1 MATTP
6 NLNPLILQDDIKPE
20 DRFKKRT
27 PFSYFGDAVT
37 WLLIIGMA
45 LIEFM
50 PISWLFANSLRDPK
64 TAYNLPPSFWPTDF
78 QFQNYLTVINSPQ
91 INFLLFFWNSIKI
104 TGLVTLGTLIT
115 CSMAAFAFSRLKFPG
130 RNALFFMFLATM
142 MVPGTVTLIPTF
154 IIISRV
160 GLLDSHWALILPSLT
175 SAFGIF
181 LLRQQ
186 FMGLPQALMDAAKID
201 GAGFFRIFFTI
212 MLPLI
217 GPGLS
222 ALGIFTFLGSWNNFL
237 GPLLYLRSWDN
248 FTFPLAIV
256 TLQGYM
262 GTGNRAVVLAGIMIS
277 VAPVL
282 LFFLLAQRFIIQ
294 GITLTGL
301 KG

>member
-1 MATTP
+1 MAITP
-6 NLNPLILQDDIKPE
+6 NLERLQLRDEKKGVGFKRRSPLSYIREGIIWIPLI
-20 DRFKKRT
+20 
-27 PFSYFGDAVT
+27 A
-37 WLLIIGMA
+37 MA

-64 TAYNLPPSFWPTDF
+64 LAYNLPPSFWPTDF
-78 QFQNYLTVINSPQ
+78 QWANYLTVINSPQ
-91 INFLLFFWNSIKI
+91 IKFLLFFWNSIKI
-104 TGLVTLGTLIT
+104 TGIVTIATLVT
-115 CSMAAFAFSRLKFPG
+115 CSLAAFAFARLRFPG
-130 RNALFFMFLATM
+130 RNALFFLFLATL
-142 MVPGTVTLIPTF
+142 MVPGTVVLIPTF
-154 IIISRV
+154 IIISRL

-186 FMGLPQALMDAAKID
+186 FMGLPEALMDAAKID
-201 GAGFFRIFFTI
+201 GAGFFRIFYQI

-237 GPLLYLRSWDN
+237 GPFLYLRSWDN

-282 LFFLLAQRFIIQ
+282 IFFLSAQRFIIQ